1 MIYHC
6 EWTGMGEEELMDKLV
21 IKQSRNYSNEY
32 HHFSIRYRFKL
43 QTTQNSFHYEDY
55 NLWSDS
61 TR

>member
-1 MIYHC
+1 
-6 EWTGMGEEELMDKLV
+6 MGEEELMDKLV

-32 HHFSIRYRFKL
+32 HHFSIPYRFKL